1 MKKWGMAGATLA
13 IACFV
18 FAIGRAMIPDLSGGL
33 VIDDIDWEGI

>member
-18 FAIGRAMIPDLSGGL
+18 FAVGRAMIPDLSSDMGF
-33 VIDDIDWEGI
+33 DDVDWEGI